1 MVFIPVGG
9 VLEQRAVLLPGG
21 IKFDHQKPE
30 DLGETNN
37 RARREYQRVQMS
49 SPLIQLPRVAGLVNK
64 CCSNDHCT
72 MGNCIR
78 GMSDKCHE
86 KVRVVSL
93 NGAEKEF
100 KASTPIKRII
110 SGRYQGYKL
119 VQHTKPFSPLPQDS
133 KLEPGGI
140 YYLVPDVPKQLEFL
154 LRNAKKFQ
162 SGKLAVRFSESFE
175 QDYWKW
181 YPSLPPIEEVPDF

>member
-1 MVFIPVGG
+1 
-9 VLEQRAVLLPGG
+9 
-21 IKFDHQKPE
+21 
-30 DLGETNN
+30 
-37 RARREYQRVQMS
+37 
-49 SPLIQLPRVAGLVNK
+49 
-64 CCSNDHCT
+64 

-78 GMSDKCHE
+78 GMSDECHE

-140 YYLVPDVPKQLEFL
+140 YYLVPDVPKVPCKPLISIEKAKQEIRKTGKLKIVITKQQLEFL

-175 QDYWKW
+175 QDYRKW